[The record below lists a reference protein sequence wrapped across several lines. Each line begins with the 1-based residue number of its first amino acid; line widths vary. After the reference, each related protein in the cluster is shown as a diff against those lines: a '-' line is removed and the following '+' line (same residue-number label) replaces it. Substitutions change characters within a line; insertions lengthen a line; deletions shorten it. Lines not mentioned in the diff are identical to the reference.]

1 MTTTNYSVSFERKF
15 KNYEEYCNFYNALLD
30 VDIKNLFD
38 VLHKFR
44 LPNHFYKASTSKEYS
59 FTWLRD
65 NFYCSLPE
73 LWNDPSSYAKTY
85 HTWLD
90 YYKQVEEKY
99 NKFTSLIE
107 RGYLEHDYE
116 FPNPRINQ
124 DLSEIHTSGWNH
136 KQLDQVGYFLYG
148 IAKGQEQGLNIIR
161 DDNDIIIINKVI
173 KMMDSINYTSIKE
186 CGSWEEGDEC
196 PRAST
201 IGVIVAG
208 LTELRNLEIESIIIP
223 KQMIIDGVNALNSVL
238 PNETPTRQYDLAQLF
253 LIYPFNVLSKEMTK
267 TVLKNIEEHLLNES
281 GVCRYLGDKYYSNG
295 GEALWTMGFA
305 YLGLI
310 YCQLGNKEKAR
321 YYYEKLVSDSVGY
334 EIAELYYNGTKNPN
348 DNNPL
353 SWSVAMTIQLA
364 NELKK

>member
-44 LPNHFYKASTSKEYS
+44 LPNHFYKASTSNMYS
-59 FTWLRD
+59 YSWLRD

-73 LWNDPSSYAKTY
+73 LWNDPSSYTKTY

-90 YYKQVEEKY
+90 YYKQIEEKY
-99 NKFTSLIE
+99 SKFTSLINK
-107 RGYLEHDYE
+107 GYIEHDYE

-124 DLSEIHTSGWNH
+124 DLSEIHSSGWNH
-136 KQLDQVGYFLYG
+136 IQLDTIGYFLFG
-148 IAKGQEQGLNIIR
+148 IAKGVENGLGIIR
-161 DDNDIIIINKVI
+161 DDSDVIIINKVI
-173 KMMDSINYTSIKE
+173 KMMGAIDYTTVG
-186 CGSWEEGDEC
+186 GSDCWEENKEC

-201 IGVIVAG
+201 IGVIVVG
-208 LTELRNLEIESIIIP
+208 LKELRNLNIESIIIP
-223 KQMIIDGVNALNSVL
+223 IKLITDGANALNSIL
-238 PNETPTRQYDLAQLF
+238 PKETPTRQYDLAQLF
-253 LIYPFNVLSKEMTK
+253 LLYPFNVLSKEMTK
-267 TVLKNIEEHLLNES
+267 IVLKNVEENLVSEH
-281 GVCRYLGDKYYSNG
+281 GVYRYLGDKYYSNG

-310 YCQLGNKEKAR
+310 YCQIGNKEKAR
-321 YYYEKLVSDSVGY
+321 YYYEKLVSDSIGY
-334 EIAELYYNGTKNPN
+334 EIPELYYNGTKNPN